1 MRFLHLTICA
11 MALLLYQIL
20 FVPACNGGLA
30 GWAGR
35 FDFLLP
41 WRVHGDFL
49 FVVCVDALTVTQV
62 GEDASKKCLVV
73 LSKFYYARI
82 KIIRILRYCFIY
94 ILLPDIY
101 RG

>member
-1 MRFLHLTICA
+1 
-11 MALLLYQIL
+11 MANIAVRRAVYCLVVIPAIL
-20 FVPACNGGLA
+20 KGHAHCVAVKVFVVSDVFA
-30 GWAGR
+30 
-35 FDFLLP
+35 
-41 WRVHGDFL
+41 HGDFL
-49 FVVCVDALTVTQV
+49 FVVCVDALTVTQIWE
-62 GEDASKKCLVV
+62 GASKKCLVV

>member
-1 MRFLHLTICA
+1 
-11 MALLLYQIL
+11 MAVLVYQIL

-41 WRVHGDFL
+41 WRVHGDVL
-49 FVVCVDALTVTQV
+49 FVVWVDGLTVTQIWE
-62 GEDASKKCLVV
+62 GASKKCLVV

-94 ILLPDIY
+94 ILLPDIC
-101 RG
+101 RA

>member
-1 MRFLHLTICA
+1 VANIAIRRAVNHLVVIPAVFKSHAHCVA
-11 MALLLYQIL
+11 VQV
-20 FVPACNGGLA
+20 FVVSDVLA
-30 GWAGR
+30 
-35 FDFLLP
+35 
-41 WRVHGDFL
+41 HGDFL
-49 FVVCVDALTVTQV
+49 FVVCVDALTVTQIWD
-62 GEDASKKCLVV
+62 GASKKCLVV

>member
-1 MRFLHLTICA
+1 MADVPIRCA
-11 MALLLYQIL
+11 VNSLVVIPAIL
-20 FVPACNGGLA
+20 KGHSHCVAVQVFVVSDVLA
-30 GWAGR
+30 
-35 FDFLLP
+35 
-41 WRVHGDFL
+41 HGDVL
-49 FVVCVDALTVTQV
+49 FVVCVDALTVTQIWD
-62 GEDASKKCLVV
+62 GASKKCLVV